1 MPIIGTAGHVDHGKS
16 TLVQA
21 LTGRDP
27 DRWTEEKERGLTID
41 LGFAWA
47 QIGEDAV
54 GFVDVPGHE
63 RFIKNMLA
71 GSGGLD
77 VALFVV
83 AADEGWMPQSQ
94 EHLAVLDLLRVTH
107 GVIAIT
113 RVDLADPDLIELSK
127 IDVEEHVQ
135 GTVAEPRP
143 VVTVSAVTGQ
153 GIDDLVE
160 ALEAEL
166 TAAGPTPDIGRPRM
180 WIDRAF
186 GIAGA
191 GVVATG
197 TLTGG
202 SLSVS
207 DRLQC
212 YPGPEVRVRS
222 LQSHEIDRDT
232 IEPGSRAA
240 ANLVG
245 VDQHDLERGTLLAHP
260 GSITMSGRFLAQ
272 LSFPPLSAGEVT
284 DRGAYHVHLGTA
296 TVSARIRTL
305 ADAETPAVMVTA
317 TTPVPVTMGNRF
329 ILRDTGRRAVIAGGT
344 VLDPSPTRK
353 PTPSDVAT
361 LAHAVHL
368 SPDQRADALVAVHGS
383 IDADE
388 VDRSSGGGSPTGA
401 ITIGARHLS
410 PDVFALRGRELQSA
424 VEEYHGRYPL
434 RPGLPKSE
442 AASRLRVD
450 ADLVAALVVASGDL
464 AEDGP
469 AIHLAGFAPS
479 LGADDVAA
487 WEAARALLSAGLA
500 VPRAS
505 DLGLP
510 AEAKHALIRSGDL
523 VRIDGDLVLLADQVE
538 TITAELRSL
547 PDGFTVAMFRDH
559 FGLSRRHAV
568 PLLEWLDAE
577 GWTRRSGDER
587 SVSSPREGSADD
599 VQPR

>member
-1 MPIIGTAGHVDHGKS
+1 
-16 TLVQA
+16 
-21 LTGRDP
+21 
-27 DRWTEEKERGLTID
+27 
-41 LGFAWA
+41 
-47 QIGEDAV
+47 
-54 GFVDVPGHE
+54 
-63 RFIKNMLA
+63 
-71 GSGGLD
+71 
-77 VALFVV
+77 
-83 AADEGWMPQSQ
+83 
-94 EHLAVLDLLRVTH
+94 
-107 GVIAIT
+107 
-113 RVDLADPDLIELSK
+113 
-127 IDVEEHVQ
+127 
-135 GTVAEPRP
+135 
-143 VVTVSAVTGQ
+143 
-153 GIDDLVE
+153 
-160 ALEAEL
+160 
-166 TAAGPTPDIGRPRM
+166 
-180 WIDRAF
+180 
-186 GIAGA
+186 
-191 GVVATG
+191 
-197 TLTGG
+197 
-202 SLSVS
+202 
-207 DRLQC
+207 
-212 YPGPEVRVRS
+212 
-222 LQSHEIDRDT
+222 
-232 IEPGSRAA
+232 
-240 ANLVG
+240 
-245 VDQHDLERGTLLAHP
+245 
-260 GSITMSGRFLAQ
+260 
-272 LSFPPLSAGEVT
+272 
-284 DRGAYHVHLGTA
+284 
-296 TVSARIRTL
+296 
-305 ADAETPAVMVTA
+305 MVTA

-383 IDADE
+383 IDTDE

-401 ITIGARHLS
+401 ITVGARHLS

-424 VEEYHGRYPL
+424 VEEYHGRFPL

-538 TITAELRSL
+538 TITAGLRSL

-587 SVSSPREGSADD
+587 SVSSPREGSAGD